1 MQRKLVRMLHL
12 VREPVSVY
20 FANTAAVC
28 DMDANPETRN
38 WVFTFLGRPLPMW
51 SLSSSK
57 IIFLRESSS
66 ATMPFFVK
74 KAPPTLTIGWFKRN
88 SQQKITSFR
97 VFFSNHAGVVCSFS
111 SIVITSFCSI
121 CCRLWAAAPQF
132 VAGFKGCSLAPVL
145 PRRYCRLVR
154 QMRHLAPAE
163 ISSSLSADSLFKV
176 QSAFLQK
183 KKADTYG

>member
-1 MQRKLVRMLHL
+1 MLAS
-12 VREPVSVY
+12 RR
-20 FANTAAVC
+20 NTSSK
-28 DMDANPETRN
+28 
-38 WVFTFLGRPLPMW
+38 VFTFLGRPLPMW

-66 ATMPFFVK
+66 ATMPFLVK
-74 KAPPTLTIGWFKRN
+74 KAPPTLTMGWFKRN

-97 VFFSNHAGVVCSFS
+97 VFFSNHVGVVCSFS
-111 SIVITSFCSI
+111 SMVITSFCCT
-121 CCRLWAAAPQF
+121 CCRLWAAAPQL